1 MVWIIFL
8 IIFFIV
14 FAFLIFNAVAILFL
28 STGSFLR
35 TILRG
40 GRKRNPGKPGKPGK
54 PLDKK
59 YRHGAEEAEYEII
72 E

>member
-14 FAFLIFNAVAILFL
+14 FGFLIFNAVAILFL

-40 GRKRNPGKPGKPGK
+40 GRKRNPGKPGKP
-54 PLDKK
+54 PDKK

>member
-40 GRKRNPGKPGKPGK
+40 GRKRKPGKP
-54 PLDKK
+54 PDKK